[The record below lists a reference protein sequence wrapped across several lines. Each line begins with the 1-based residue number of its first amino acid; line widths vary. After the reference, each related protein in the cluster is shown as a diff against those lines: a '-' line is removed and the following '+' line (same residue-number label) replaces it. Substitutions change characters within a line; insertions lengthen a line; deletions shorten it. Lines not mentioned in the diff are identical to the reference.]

1 MSNISFGSWS
11 YSVAQSANTVNLSVS
26 NIQNNSYFD
35 STGTIRLELWLTTSP
50 WNDNATNVGYQI
62 AVDQL
67 TGPTNGTLGPNQSFN
82 DINHTVNYLNHPP
95 AGAYYVTFAVT
106 EYTGNN
112 LSSDNGYALDAK
124 STDYNNFFQVYSDGS
139 ISNTPVNP
147 YESKDDSVF
156 NWAENVLPGYFSEHE
171 QSQNISGYYARMY
184 SDGFALGEKDG
195 NIYVAFSDGPIELVG
210 SVDSYY
216 STASAAGF

>member
-11 YSVAQSANTVNLSVS
+11 YSVTPSANTVNLSVS

-35 STGTIRLELWLTTSP
+35 STGTIKLELWLTTSP
-50 WNDNATNVGYQI
+50 WNDYAANIGYEI

-67 TGPTNGTLGPNQSFN
+67 TGPTNGTLGPNQFFSN
-82 DINHTVNYLNHPP
+82 INNTVSYLNHPP
-95 AGAYYVTFAVT
+95 AGAYYVTLAVT

-112 LSSDNGYALDAK
+112 LSSDNGYVLDAK
-124 STDYNNFFQVYSDGS
+124 STDYNNIFQAYSDNS
-139 ISNTPVNP
+139 ISIVPVNP
-147 YESKDDSVF
+147 FESKDDSVF
-156 NWAENVLPGYFSEHE
+156 NWAENRLPSYFSEH
-171 QSQNISGYYARMY
+171 QPSHNISGYYARMY
-184 SDGFALGEKDG
+184 SDGFAVGEKDG

-216 STASAAGF
+216 SVASAAGF